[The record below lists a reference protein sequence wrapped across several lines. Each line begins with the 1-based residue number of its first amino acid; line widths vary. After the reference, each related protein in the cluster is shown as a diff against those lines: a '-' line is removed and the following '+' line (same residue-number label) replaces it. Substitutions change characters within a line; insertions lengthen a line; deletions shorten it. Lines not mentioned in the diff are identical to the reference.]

1 MSEWKEV
8 RLGDYI
14 EFNPYRKLRKGDKAK
29 KITMDM
35 LIPHSKQIYDYISY
49 ICINK
54 KYFNKIR
61 RYLLCL

>member
-1 MSEWKEV
+1 MEGESMSEWKEV

-35 LIPHSKQIYDYISY
+35 LIPTQNRYMIIWWNHIMEAQNSKMEIQ
-49 ICINK
+49 
-54 KYFNKIR
+54 
-61 RYLLCL
+61 